1 MFFFSGLFGDVEQ
14 ISHFD
19 SYHPVGSTGEIIFL
33 GAVVEIGE
41 AIVIASFY
49 LEMADFGAQFYTEA
63 GRYTIIE
70 LVFHI
75 HVMLF
80 GGKVGIVFPRTALC
94 CSAFAA
100 AVSAAPVTTQGTGV
114 GKHGDVTVAVTF
126 DSGKI
131 KDIKIVKQQENPVL
145 AAKVFTDLKQ
155 HVIDTNS
162 VQLDAISG
170 ATFSSKGFLDAVAD
184 AAKKAGVTLSKA
196 DKKAI
201 KKAVKALPKESSYDV
216 VVIGAGGAGFSAAI
230 EAKNAG
236 ANVVLLEKMPAVGG
250 NSLISGAE
258 MNAAKNWV
266 QPKLGIN
273 DDSPELHAEDTYKGG
288 DMKGDMNVI
297 KVMTHNALDAAKWCR
312 DYLGVRFED
321 DNLFFF
327 GGHSRKRALIPVGHT
342 GTEFITKFQAKADE
356 LGIPVIT
363 NMKAEELIKDKSG
376 RVVGV
381 KATMNGAS
389 YTFNAKGG
397 VVLATGGFGANPE
410 MVKKYNPKIDERFK
424 TTDAPGTT
432 GEALYMAERAGA
444 QLVNMGYI
452 QTYPICDPISGVI
465 ELIADA
471 RFDGAIM
478 LNQEGKRFVEEL
490 QRRDVLSEAILKQ
503 TGGYCWVLWND
514 KIGSISNTVKEH
526 PTEYEAFTKQ
536 GIMATCDDLKC
547 VADFTKI
554 PFDSLK
560 GTVNRVSSMT
570 GKGNDKDFNH
580 RSGLVDMTQGKYYV
594 IKAVPSVHH
603 TMGGV
608 RINEKAQALTAEG
621 KAIPGLWAAGEV
633 TGVTHGTNRLGGN
646 AYTDIIVFGR
656 IAGKAAA
663 EAAK

>member
-1 MFFFSGLFGDVEQ
+1 MHFSRALVAGLV
-14 ISHFD
+14 
-19 SYHPVGSTGEIIFL
+19 
-33 GAVVEIGE
+33 
-41 AIVIASFY
+41 
-49 LEMADFGAQFYTEA
+49 
-63 GRYTIIE
+63 
-70 LVFHI
+70 
-75 HVMLF
+75 
-80 GGKVGIVFPRTALC
+80 

-356 LGIPVIT
+356 LGIPIIT

>member
-1 MFFFSGLFGDVEQ
+1 MKSTMIKSAVAMVFA
-14 ISHFD
+14 
-19 SYHPVGSTGEIIFL
+19 VG
-33 GAVVEIGE
+33 
-41 AIVIASFY
+41 
-49 LEMADFGAQFYTEA
+49 
-63 GRYTIIE
+63 
-70 LVFHI
+70 
-75 HVMLF
+75 
-80 GGKVGIVFPRTALC
+80 
-94 CSAFAA
+94 FAA
-100 AVSAAPVTTQGTGV
+100 ASMAAPVTAEGTGV
-114 GKHGDVTVAVTF
+114 GKHGDITVAVTF
-126 DSGKI
+126 DAGKI
-131 KDIKIVKQQENPVL
+131 QDIKIVKNAENPIL
-145 AAKVFTDLKQ
+145 AKKVFTDLKDQ
-155 HVIDTNS
+155 VVALSSTD
-162 VQLDAISG
+162 VDLISG
-170 ATFSSKGFLDAVAD
+170 ATFSAKGFIDAVND
-184 AAKKAGVTLSKA
+184 AAKKAGVTLAKA
-196 DKKAI
+196 DKKAL
-201 KKAVKALPKESSYDV
+201 KKAARELPKTSNYDV

-230 EAKNAG
+230 TARNAG

-258 MNAAKNWV
+258 MNVAKNWV

-273 DDSPELHAEDTYKGG
+273 DDSPELHAQDTFKGG
-288 DMKGDMNVI
+288 DGKGDMKVI
-297 KVMTHNALDAAKWCR
+297 NVMTHQALDAAKWCR

-342 GTEFITKFQAKADE
+342 GTEFIAKFQAKADE

-363 NMKAEELIKDKSG
+363 NMKAEELIKNKDG

-381 KATMNGAS
+381 KATMDGS
-389 YTFNAKGG
+389 EYTFNAKGG

-452 QTYPICDPISGVI
+452 QTYPICDPLSGAI

-490 QRRDVLSEAILKQ
+490 QRRDVLSEAILNQ
-503 TGGYCWVLWND
+503 TGQYCWVLWND
-514 KIGSISNTVKEH
+514 NIGKISNTVKAH
-526 PTEYEAFTKQ
+526 ANEYEAFTKQ
-536 GIMATCDDLKC
+536 GIMTTCDDLKC
-547 VADFTKI
+547 IADFTKI
-554 PFDSLK
+554 PFDQLQK
-560 GTVNRVSSMT
+560 TVKRVSDMA

-580 RSGLVDMTQGKYYV
+580 RAGLMDMQQGKYYV
-594 IKAVPSVHH
+594 IKAVPSTHH

-608 RINEKAQALTAEG
+608 RINEKAEALTAEG
-621 KAIPGLWAAGEV
+621 KVIPGLWAAGEV

-656 IAGKAAA
+656 IAGEAAAKAA
-663 EAAK
+663 K

>member
-1 MFFFSGLFGDVEQ
+1 MHFSRALIAGLV
-14 ISHFD
+14 
-19 SYHPVGSTGEIIFL
+19 
-33 GAVVEIGE
+33 
-41 AIVIASFY
+41 
-49 LEMADFGAQFYTEA
+49 
-63 GRYTIIE
+63 
-70 LVFHI
+70 
-75 HVMLF
+75 
-80 GGKVGIVFPRTALC
+80 
-94 CSAFAA
+94 CSVFAA

-201 KKAVKALPKESSYDV
+201 KKVVKTLPKESTYDV

-560 GTVNRVSSMT
+560 DTVNRVSSMT

>member
-1 MFFFSGLFGDVEQ
+1 MQFSRALIAGLV
-14 ISHFD
+14 
-19 SYHPVGSTGEIIFL
+19 
-33 GAVVEIGE
+33 
-41 AIVIASFY
+41 
-49 LEMADFGAQFYTEA
+49 
-63 GRYTIIE
+63 
-70 LVFHI
+70 
-75 HVMLF
+75 
-80 GGKVGIVFPRTALC
+80 

-201 KKAVKALPKESSYDV
+201 KKVVKTLPKESTYDV

-570 GKGNDKDFNH
+570 GKSNDKDFNH

>member
-1 MFFFSGLFGDVEQ
+1 MLKFFFCIVGPSEWDGSAIHKGVEQ
-14 ISHFD
+14 IMMKK
-19 SYHPVGSTGEIIFL
+19 TLI
-33 GAVVEIGE
+33 
-41 AIVIASFY
+41 
-49 LEMADFGAQFYTEA
+49 
-63 GRYTIIE
+63 
-70 LVFHI
+70 
-75 HVMLF
+75 
-80 GGKVGIVFPRTALC
+80 TALI
-94 CSAFAA
+94 ATVFAGGAMAA
-100 AVSAAPVTTQGTGV
+100 AVTAEGTGV

-126 DSGKI
+126 DGGKI
-131 KDIKIVKQQENPVL
+131 TDIKVVKEQENKVL
-145 AAKVFTDLKQ
+145 ARGVYTDLKDQ
-155 HVIDTNS
+155 VIATNS
-162 VQLDAISG
+162 ADLDVISG
-170 ATFSSKGFLDAVAD
+170 ATFSSKGFLDAVKD

-201 KKAVKALPKESSYDV
+201 KKVAKDLPKNSSYDV
-216 VVIGAGGAGFSAAI
+216 VVVGAGGAGFSAAI

-288 DMKGDMNVI
+288 DMKGDMKVI
-297 KVMTHNALDAAKWCR
+297 NVMTHNALDAALWCR

-363 NMKAEELIKDKSG
+363 NMKMTDLILDKDG
-376 RVVGV
+376 RVSGV
-381 KATMNGAS
+381 KATMNGAE

-397 VVLATGGFGANPE
+397 VVLATGGFGANKE
-410 MVKKYNPKIDERFK
+410 MVKKYNPKIDERFM

-432 GEALYMAERAGA
+432 GEALYIAEKAGA
-444 QLVNMGYI
+444 ELVNMGYI

-465 ELIADA
+465 ELIADS

-490 QRRDVLSEAILKQ
+490 DRRDVLSEAILNQ

-514 KIGSISNTVKEH
+514 NIGKISNTVGTH
-526 PTEYEAFTKQ
+526 TTEYDAFTKQ

-547 VADFTKI
+547 IADFTKI
-554 PFDSLK
+554 PFDQLK
-560 GTVNRVSSMT
+560 KTVDRVTSMA
-570 GKGNDKDFNH
+570 GKGNDKDFHH
-580 RSGLVDMTQGKYYV
+580 RGGLMDMSQGKYYV
-594 IKAVPSVHH
+594 IKAVPSTHH
-603 TMGGV
+603 TMGGI
-608 RINEKAQALTAEG
+608 RINEKAQALTKEG
-621 KAIPGLWAAGEV
+621 KVIPGLWAAGEV

>member
-1 MFFFSGLFGDVEQ
+1 MK
-14 ISHFD
+14 
-19 SYHPVGSTGEIIFL
+19 STMIKS
-33 GAVVEIGE
+33 AVAMVF
-41 AIVIASFY
+41 A
-49 LEMADFGAQFYTEA
+49 A
-63 GRYTIIE
+63 G
-70 LVFHI
+70 
-75 HVMLF
+75 
-80 GGKVGIVFPRTALC
+80 
-94 CSAFAA
+94 FAA
-100 AVSAAPVTTQGTGV
+100 ASMAAPVTAEGTGV
-114 GKHGDVTVAVTF
+114 GKHGDITVAVTF
-126 DSGKI
+126 DAGKI
-131 KDIKIVKQQENPVL
+131 QDIKIVKNAENPIL
-145 AAKVFTDLKQ
+145 AKKVFTDLKDQ
-155 HVIDTNS
+155 VVALSSTD
-162 VQLDAISG
+162 VDLVSG
-170 ATFSSKGFLDAVAD
+170 ATFSAKGFIDAVND
-184 AAKKAGVTLSKA
+184 AAKKAGVTLAKA
-196 DKKAI
+196 DKKAL
-201 KKAVKALPKESSYDV
+201 KKAARELPKTSNYDV

-230 EAKNAG
+230 TAKNAG

-258 MNAAKNWV
+258 MNVARNWV

-273 DDSPELHAEDTYKGG
+273 DDSPELHAQDTFKGG
-288 DMKGDMNVI
+288 DGKGDMKVI
-297 KVMTHNALDAAKWCR
+297 NVMTHEALDAAKWCR

-342 GTEFITKFQAKADE
+342 GTEFIAKFQAKADE

-363 NMKAEELIKDKSG
+363 NMKAEELIKDKDG

-381 KATMNGAS
+381 KATMDGS
-389 YTFNAKGG
+389 EYTFNAKGG

-452 QTYPICDPISGVI
+452 QTYPICDPISGAI

-490 QRRDVLSEAILKQ
+490 QRRDVLSEAILNQ
-503 TGGYCWVLWND
+503 TGRYCWVLWND
-514 KIGSISNTVKEH
+514 NIGKISNTVKAH
-526 PTEYEAFTKQ
+526 ANEYEAFTKQ
-536 GIMATCDDLKC
+536 GVMTTCDDLKC
-547 VADFTKI
+547 IADFTKI
-554 PFDSLK
+554 PFDQLQK
-560 GTVNRVSSMT
+560 TVKRVSDMA

-580 RSGLVDMTQGKYYV
+580 RSGLVDMQQGKYYV
-594 IKAVPSVHH
+594 IKAVPSTHH

-608 RINEKAQALTAEG
+608 RINEKAEALTAEG
-621 KAIPGLWAAGEV
+621 KVIPGLWAAGEV

-656 IAGKAAA
+656 IAGEAAAKAA
-663 EAAK
+663 K

>member
-1 MFFFSGLFGDVEQ
+1 
-14 ISHFD
+14 
-19 SYHPVGSTGEIIFL
+19 
-33 GAVVEIGE
+33 
-41 AIVIASFY
+41 
-49 LEMADFGAQFYTEA
+49 
-63 GRYTIIE
+63 
-70 LVFHI
+70 
-75 HVMLF
+75 MLF
-80 GGKVGIVFPRTALC
+80 RQTLL
-94 CSAFAA
+94 AA
-100 AVSAAPVTTQGTGV
+100 AVGLMSAAAVAAPVTTQGTGV
-114 GKHGDVTVAVTF
+114 GKHGDMTVAVTF
-126 DSGKI
+126 DNGRI
-131 KDIKIVKQQENPVL
+131 QAIEIVKEAENPVL
-145 AAKVFTDLKQ
+145 AKKVYTDLKAA
-155 HVIDTNS
+155 VIASNS
-162 VQLDAISG
+162 ADLDAISG
-170 ATFSSKGFLDAVAD
+170 ATFSSKGFLDAVKD

-196 DKKAI
+196 DAKAI
-201 KKAVKALPKESSYDV
+201 KKVVKNTPAVSNYDV

-258 MNAAKNWV
+258 MNAARNWV
-266 QPKLGIN
+266 QPKLGIL
-273 DDSPELHAEDTYKGG
+273 DDSAERHAADTFKGG
-288 DMKGDMNVI
+288 DKKGDMKVI
-297 KVMTHNALDAAKWCR
+297 NVMTANALDAAKWCR

-342 GTEFITKFQAKADE
+342 GTEFIAKFQAKADE

-363 NMKAEELIKDKSG
+363 DMKAEELIKDKTG

-381 KATMNGAS
+381 KATSHGAT

-397 VVLATGGFGANPE
+397 VVLATGGFGANKA

-432 GEALYMAERAGA
+432 GEALYMAKRAGA

-465 ELIADA
+465 ELIADS

-490 QRRDVLSEAILKQ
+490 ERRDVLSEAILKQ
-503 TGGYCWVLWND
+503 TGNYCWVLWND
-514 KIGSISNTVKEH
+514 NIGKISNTVKEH

-536 GIMATCDDLKC
+536 GIMATCPDLKC
-547 VADFTKI
+547 IADFTKM
-554 PFDSLK
+554 PLK
-560 GTVNRVSSMT
+560 QLESTVKRVSSMA
-570 GKGNDKDFNH
+570 GKGNDKDFHH
-580 RSGLVDMTQGKYYV
+580 RGGLMDMSEGQYYV
-594 IKAVPSVHH
+594 IKAVPSTHH

-608 RINEKAQALTAEG
+608 RINEKAQALTAKG
-621 KAIPGLWAAGEV
+621 QVIPGLWAAGEV

-656 IAGKAAA
+656 IAGEAAA
-663 EAAK
+663 FEAAARSAK

>member
-1 MFFFSGLFGDVEQ
+1 MHFSRALIAGLV
-14 ISHFD
+14 
-19 SYHPVGSTGEIIFL
+19 
-33 GAVVEIGE
+33 
-41 AIVIASFY
+41 
-49 LEMADFGAQFYTEA
+49 
-63 GRYTIIE
+63 
-70 LVFHI
+70 
-75 HVMLF
+75 
-80 GGKVGIVFPRTALC
+80 

-201 KKAVKALPKESSYDV
+201 KKVVKTLPKESTYDV

-356 LGIPVIT
+356 LGIPIIT

-560 GTVNRVSSMT
+560 STVNRVSSMT

>member
-1 MFFFSGLFGDVEQ
+1 MKK
-14 ISHFD
+14 
-19 SYHPVGSTGEIIFL
+19 T
-33 GAVVEIGE
+33 
-41 AIVIASFY
+41 
-49 LEMADFGAQFYTEA
+49 
-63 GRYTIIE
+63 
-70 LVFHI
+70 LV
-75 HVMLF
+75 
-80 GGKVGIVFPRTALC
+80 TALI
-94 CSAFAA
+94 ATVFAGGAMAA
-100 AVSAAPVTTQGTGV
+100 AVTTEGTGV

-126 DSGKI
+126 DGGKI
-131 KDIKIVKQQENPVL
+131 TDIKVVKEKENKVL
-145 AAKVFTDLKQ
+145 ARGVYTDLKDQ
-155 HVIDTNS
+155 VIATNS
-162 VQLDAISG
+162 ADLDVISG
-170 ATFSSKGFLDAVAD
+170 ATFSSKGFLDAVKD

-196 DKKAI
+196 DKKAV
-201 KKAVKALPKESSYDV
+201 KKVAKDLPKNSTYDV
-216 VVIGAGGAGFSAAI
+216 VVVGAGGAGFSAAI
-230 EAKNAG
+230 EAKNNG

-258 MNAAKNWV
+258 MNVAKNWV
-266 QPKLGIN
+266 QPKLGIT

-288 DMKGDMNVI
+288 DMKGDMKVI
-297 KVMTHNALDAAKWCR
+297 NVMTHNALDAALWCR
-312 DYLGVRFED
+312 DYLGVNFED

-363 NMKAEELIKDKSG
+363 NMKMTDLILDKDG
-376 RVVGV
+376 RVTGV
-381 KATMNGAS
+381 KATMQGTE

-397 VVLATGGFGANPE
+397 VVLATGGFGANKE
-410 MVKKYNPKIDERFK
+410 MVKKYNPKIDERFM

-432 GEALYMAERAGA
+432 GEALYMAEKAGA
-444 QLVNMGYI
+444 ELVNMGYI

-490 QRRDVLSEAILKQ
+490 ERRDVLSEAILKQ
-503 TGGYCWVLWND
+503 TGAYCWVLWND
-514 KIGSISNTVKEH
+514 NIGNISKTVQTH
-526 PTEYEAFTKQ
+526 TNEYEAFTKQ
-536 GIMATCDDLKC
+536 GIMTTCDDLKC
-547 VADFTKI
+547 IADFTKI
-554 PFDSLK
+554 PFDQLK
-560 GTVNRVSSMT
+560 KTVDRVTSMA

-580 RSGLVDMTQGKYYV
+580 RGGLMDMSQGKYYV
-594 IKAVPSVHH
+594 IKAVPSTHH

-608 RINEKAQALTAEG
+608 RINEKAQALTKDG
-621 KAIPGLWAAGEV
+621 KVIPGLWAAGEV

>member
-1 MFFFSGLFGDVEQ
+1 MQFSRALIAGLV
-14 ISHFD
+14 
-19 SYHPVGSTGEIIFL
+19 
-33 GAVVEIGE
+33 
-41 AIVIASFY
+41 
-49 LEMADFGAQFYTEA
+49 
-63 GRYTIIE
+63 
-70 LVFHI
+70 
-75 HVMLF
+75 
-80 GGKVGIVFPRTALC
+80 

-131 KDIKIVKQQENPVL
+131 KGIKIVKQQENPVL

-621 KAIPGLWAAGEV
+621 KVIPGLWAAGEV

>member
-1 MFFFSGLFGDVEQ
+1 MHFSRALIAGLV
-14 ISHFD
+14 
-19 SYHPVGSTGEIIFL
+19 
-33 GAVVEIGE
+33 
-41 AIVIASFY
+41 
-49 LEMADFGAQFYTEA
+49 
-63 GRYTIIE
+63 
-70 LVFHI
+70 
-75 HVMLF
+75 
-80 GGKVGIVFPRTALC
+80 
-94 CSAFAA
+94 CSVFAA

-201 KKAVKALPKESSYDV
+201 KKVVKTLPKESTYDV

-536 GIMATCDDLKC
+536 GIMATCDALKC

>member
-1 MFFFSGLFGDVEQ
+1 MK
-14 ISHFD
+14 
-19 SYHPVGSTGEIIFL
+19 STMIKS
-33 GAVVEIGE
+33 AVAMVF
-41 AIVIASFY
+41 A
-49 LEMADFGAQFYTEA
+49 A
-63 GRYTIIE
+63 G
-70 LVFHI
+70 
-75 HVMLF
+75 
-80 GGKVGIVFPRTALC
+80 
-94 CSAFAA
+94 FAA
-100 AVSAAPVTTQGTGV
+100 ASMAAPVTAEGTGV
-114 GKHGDVTVAVTF
+114 GKHGDITVAVTF
-126 DSGKI
+126 DAGKI
-131 KDIKIVKQQENPVL
+131 QDIKIVKNAENPIL
-145 AAKVFTDLKQ
+145 AKKVFTDLKDQ
-155 HVIDTNS
+155 VVALSSTD
-162 VQLDAISG
+162 VDLVSG
-170 ATFSSKGFLDAVAD
+170 ATFSAKGFIDAVND
-184 AAKKAGVTLSKA
+184 AAKKAGVTLAKA
-196 DKKAI
+196 DKKAL
-201 KKAVKALPKESSYDV
+201 KKAARELPKTSNYDV

-230 EAKNAG
+230 TARNAG

-258 MNAAKNWV
+258 MNVAKNWV

-273 DDSPELHAEDTYKGG
+273 DDSPELHAQDTFKGG
-288 DMKGDMNVI
+288 DGKGDMKVI
-297 KVMTHNALDAAKWCR
+297 NVMTHEALDAAKWCR

-342 GTEFITKFQAKADE
+342 GTEFIAKFQAKADE

-363 NMKAEELIKDKSG
+363 NMKAEELIKDKDG

-381 KATMNGAS
+381 KATMDGS
-389 YTFNAKGG
+389 EYTFNAKGG

-452 QTYPICDPISGVI
+452 QTYPICDPISGAI

-490 QRRDVLSEAILKQ
+490 QRRDVLSEAILNQ
-503 TGGYCWVLWND
+503 TGRYCWVLWND
-514 KIGSISNTVKEH
+514 KIGSISNTVKAH
-526 PTEYEAFTKQ
+526 ANEYEAFTKQ
-536 GIMATCDDLKC
+536 GIMTTCDDLKC
-547 VADFTKI
+547 IADFTKI
-554 PFDSLK
+554 PFDQLRK
-560 GTVNRVSSMT
+560 TVKRVSDMA

-580 RSGLVDMTQGKYYV
+580 RAGLMDMQQGKYYV
-594 IKAVPSVHH
+594 IKAVPSTHH

-608 RINEKAQALTAEG
+608 RINEKAEALTAEG
-621 KAIPGLWAAGEV
+621 KVIPGLWAAGEV

-656 IAGKAAA
+656 IVGEAAAKAA
-663 EAAK
+663 K

>member
-1 MFFFSGLFGDVEQ
+1 MQFSRALIAGLV
-14 ISHFD
+14 
-19 SYHPVGSTGEIIFL
+19 
-33 GAVVEIGE
+33 
-41 AIVIASFY
+41 
-49 LEMADFGAQFYTEA
+49 
-63 GRYTIIE
+63 
-70 LVFHI
+70 
-75 HVMLF
+75 
-80 GGKVGIVFPRTALC
+80 

-424 TTDAPGTT
+424 TTDATGTT

>member
-1 MFFFSGLFGDVEQ
+1 MK
-14 ISHFD
+14 
-19 SYHPVGSTGEIIFL
+19 STMIKS
-33 GAVVEIGE
+33 AVAMVF
-41 AIVIASFY
+41 A
-49 LEMADFGAQFYTEA
+49 A
-63 GRYTIIE
+63 G
-70 LVFHI
+70 
-75 HVMLF
+75 
-80 GGKVGIVFPRTALC
+80 
-94 CSAFAA
+94 FAA
-100 AVSAAPVTTQGTGV
+100 ASMAAPVTAEGTGV
-114 GKHGDVTVAVTF
+114 GKHGDITVAVTF
-126 DSGKI
+126 DAGKI
-131 KDIKIVKQQENPVL
+131 QDIKIVKNAENPIL
-145 AAKVFTDLKQ
+145 AKKVFTDLKDQ
-155 HVIDTNS
+155 VVALSSTD
-162 VQLDAISG
+162 VDLVSG
-170 ATFSSKGFLDAVAD
+170 ATFSAKGFIDAVND
-184 AAKKAGVTLSKA
+184 AAKKAGVTLAKA
-196 DKKAI
+196 DKKAL
-201 KKAVKALPKESSYDV
+201 KKAARELPKTSNYDV

-230 EAKNAG
+230 TARNAG

-258 MNAAKNWV
+258 MNVAKNWV

-273 DDSPELHAEDTYKGG
+273 DDSPELHAQDTFKGG
-288 DMKGDMNVI
+288 DGKGDMKVI
-297 KVMTHNALDAAKWCR
+297 NVMTHQALDAAKWCR

-342 GTEFITKFQAKADE
+342 GTEFIAKFQAKADE

-363 NMKAEELIKDKSG
+363 NMKAEELIKDKDG

-381 KATMNGAS
+381 KATMDGS
-389 YTFNAKGG
+389 EYTFNAKGG

-452 QTYPICDPISGVI
+452 QTYPICDPISGAI

-490 QRRDVLSEAILKQ
+490 QRRDVLSEAILNQ
-503 TGGYCWVLWND
+503 TGQYCWVLWND
-514 KIGSISNTVKEH
+514 KIGSISNTVKAH
-526 PTEYEAFTKQ
+526 ANEYEAFTKQ
-536 GIMATCDDLKC
+536 GVMTTCDDLKC
-547 VADFTKI
+547 IADFTKI
-554 PFDSLK
+554 PFDQLQK
-560 GTVNRVSSMT
+560 TVKRVSDMA

-580 RSGLVDMTQGKYYV
+580 RAGLMDMQQGKYYV
-594 IKAVPSVHH
+594 IKAVPSTHH

-608 RINEKAQALTAEG
+608 RINEKAEALTAEG
-621 KAIPGLWAAGEV
+621 KVIPGLWAAGEV

-656 IAGKAAA
+656 IAGEAAAKAA
-663 EAAK
+663 K

>member
-1 MFFFSGLFGDVEQ
+1 MK
-14 ISHFD
+14 
-19 SYHPVGSTGEIIFL
+19 STMIKS
-33 GAVVEIGE
+33 AVAMVF
-41 AIVIASFY
+41 A
-49 LEMADFGAQFYTEA
+49 A
-63 GRYTIIE
+63 G
-70 LVFHI
+70 
-75 HVMLF
+75 
-80 GGKVGIVFPRTALC
+80 
-94 CSAFAA
+94 FAA
-100 AVSAAPVTTQGTGV
+100 ASMAAPVTAEGTGV
-114 GKHGDVTVAVTF
+114 GKHGDITVAVTF
-126 DSGKI
+126 DAGKI
-131 KDIKIVKQQENPVL
+131 QDIKIVKNAENPIL
-145 AAKVFTDLKQ
+145 AKKVFTDLKDQ
-155 HVIDTNS
+155 VVALSSTD
-162 VQLDAISG
+162 VDLVSG
-170 ATFSSKGFLDAVAD
+170 ATFSAKGFIDAVND
-184 AAKKAGVTLSKA
+184 AAKKAGVTLAKA
-196 DKKAI
+196 DKKAL
-201 KKAVKALPKESSYDV
+201 KKAARELPKTSNYDV

-230 EAKNAG
+230 TARNAG

-273 DDSPELHAEDTYKGG
+273 DDSPELHAEDTFKGG
-288 DMKGDMNVI
+288 DGKGDMKVI
-297 KVMTHNALDAAKWCR
+297 NVMTHQALDAAKWCR

-342 GTEFITKFQAKADE
+342 GTEFIAKFQAKADE

-363 NMKAEELIKDKSG
+363 NMKAEELIKNKDG

-381 KATMNGAS
+381 KATMDGS
-389 YTFNAKGG
+389 EYTFNAKGG

-452 QTYPICDPISGVI
+452 QTYPICDPISGAI

-490 QRRDVLSEAILKQ
+490 QRRDVLSEAILNQ
-503 TGGYCWVLWND
+503 TGRYCWVLWND
-514 KIGSISNTVKEH
+514 KIGSISNTVKAH
-526 PTEYEAFTKQ
+526 ANEYEAFTKQ
-536 GIMATCDDLKC
+536 GIMTTCDDLKC
-547 VADFTKI
+547 IADFTKI
-554 PFDSLK
+554 PFDQLQK
-560 GTVNRVSSMT
+560 TVKRVSDMA

-580 RSGLVDMTQGKYYV
+580 RAGLMDMQQGKYYV
-594 IKAVPSVHH
+594 IKAVPSTHH

-608 RINEKAQALTAEG
+608 RINEKAEALTAEG
-621 KAIPGLWAAGEV
+621 KVIPGLWAAGEV

-656 IAGKAAA
+656 IAGEAAAKAA
-663 EAAK
+663 K

>member
-1 MFFFSGLFGDVEQ
+1 
-14 ISHFD
+14 
-19 SYHPVGSTGEIIFL
+19 
-33 GAVVEIGE
+33 
-41 AIVIASFY
+41 
-49 LEMADFGAQFYTEA
+49 
-63 GRYTIIE
+63 
-70 LVFHI
+70 
-75 HVMLF
+75 MLF
-80 GGKVGIVFPRTALC
+80 RQTLL
-94 CSAFAA
+94 AA
-100 AVSAAPVTTQGTGV
+100 AVGLMSAAAAAVAAPVTTQGTGV
-114 GKHGDVTVAVTF
+114 GKHGDMTVAVTF
-126 DSGKI
+126 NNGRI
-131 KDIKIVKQQENPVL
+131 QAIEIVKEAENPVL
-145 AAKVFTDLKQ
+145 AKKVYTDLKAA
-155 HVIDTNS
+155 VITSNS
-162 VQLDAISG
+162 ADLDAISG
-170 ATFSSKGFLDAVAD
+170 ATFSSKGFLDAVKD

-196 DKKAI
+196 DAKAI
-201 KKAVKALPKESSYDV
+201 KKVVKNIPAVSNYDV

-258 MNAAKNWV
+258 MNAARNWV
-266 QPKLGIN
+266 QPKLGIL
-273 DDSPELHAEDTYKGG
+273 DDSAERHAADTFKGG
-288 DMKGDMNVI
+288 DKKGDMKVI
-297 KVMTHNALDAAKWCR
+297 NVMTANALDAAKWCR

-342 GTEFITKFQAKADE
+342 GTEFIAKFQAKADE

-363 NMKAEELIKDKSG
+363 DMKAEELIKDKTG

-381 KATMNGAS
+381 KATSHGAT

-397 VVLATGGFGANPE
+397 VVLATGGFGANKA

-432 GEALYMAERAGA
+432 GEALYMAKRAGA

-465 ELIADA
+465 ELIADS

-490 QRRDVLSEAILKQ
+490 ERRDVLSEAILKQ
-503 TGGYCWVLWND
+503 TGNYCWVLWND
-514 KIGSISNTVKEH
+514 NIGKISNTVKEH

-536 GIMATCDDLKC
+536 GIMATCPDLKC
-547 VADFTKI
+547 IADFTKM
-554 PFDSLK
+554 PLK
-560 GTVNRVSSMT
+560 QLESTVKRVSSMA
-570 GKGNDKDFNH
+570 GKGNDKDFHH
-580 RSGLVDMTQGKYYV
+580 RGGLMDMSEGQYYV
-594 IKAVPSVHH
+594 IKAVPSTHH

-608 RINEKAQALTAEG
+608 RINEKAQALTAKG
-621 KAIPGLWAAGEV
+621 QVIPGLWAAGEV

-656 IAGKAAA
+656 IAGEAAA
-663 EAAK
+663 FEAAARSAK

>member
-1 MFFFSGLFGDVEQ
+1 MHFSRALIAGLV
-14 ISHFD
+14 
-19 SYHPVGSTGEIIFL
+19 
-33 GAVVEIGE
+33 
-41 AIVIASFY
+41 
-49 LEMADFGAQFYTEA
+49 
-63 GRYTIIE
+63 
-70 LVFHI
+70 
-75 HVMLF
+75 
-80 GGKVGIVFPRTALC
+80 
-94 CSAFAA
+94 CSVFAA

-201 KKAVKALPKESSYDV
+201 KKVVKTLPKESTYDV

-560 GTVNRVSSMT
+560 GTIDRVSSMT

-580 RSGLVDMTQGKYYV
+580 RSGLLDMTQGKYYV

>member
-1 MFFFSGLFGDVEQ
+1 MHFSRALIAGLV
-14 ISHFD
+14 
-19 SYHPVGSTGEIIFL
+19 
-33 GAVVEIGE
+33 
-41 AIVIASFY
+41 
-49 LEMADFGAQFYTEA
+49 
-63 GRYTIIE
+63 
-70 LVFHI
+70 
-75 HVMLF
+75 
-80 GGKVGIVFPRTALC
+80 
-94 CSAFAA
+94 CSVFAA

-201 KKAVKALPKESSYDV
+201 KKVVKTLPKESTYDV

-356 LGIPVIT
+356 LGIPIIT

-547 VADFTKI
+547 VADFTNI

>member
-1 MFFFSGLFGDVEQ
+1 
-14 ISHFD
+14 
-19 SYHPVGSTGEIIFL
+19 
-33 GAVVEIGE
+33 
-41 AIVIASFY
+41 
-49 LEMADFGAQFYTEA
+49 
-63 GRYTIIE
+63 
-70 LVFHI
+70 
-75 HVMLF
+75 MLF
-80 GGKVGIVFPRTALC
+80 RQTLL
-94 CSAFAA
+94 AA
-100 AVSAAPVTTQGTGV
+100 AVGLMSAAAVAAPVTTQGTGV
-114 GKHGDVTVAVTF
+114 GKHGDMTVAVTF
-126 DSGKI
+126 DNGRI
-131 KDIKIVKQQENPVL
+131 QAIEIVKEAENPVL
-145 AAKVFTDLKQ
+145 AKKVYTDLKAA
-155 HVIDTNS
+155 VIASNS
-162 VQLDAISG
+162 ADLDAISG
-170 ATFSSKGFLDAVAD
+170 ATFSSKGFLDAVKD

-196 DKKAI
+196 DAKAI
-201 KKAVKALPKESSYDV
+201 KKVVKNIPAVSNYDV

-258 MNAAKNWV
+258 MNAARNWV
-266 QPKLGIN
+266 QPKLGIL
-273 DDSPELHAEDTYKGG
+273 DDSAERHAADTFKGG
-288 DMKGDMNVI
+288 DKKGDMKVI
-297 KVMTHNALDAAKWCR
+297 NVMTANALDAAKWCR

-342 GTEFITKFQAKADE
+342 GTEFIAKFQAKADE

-363 NMKAEELIKDKSG
+363 DMKAEELIKDKTG

-381 KATMNGAS
+381 KATSHGAT

-397 VVLATGGFGANPE
+397 VVLASGGFGANKA

-432 GEALYMAERAGA
+432 GEALYMAKRAGA

-465 ELIADA
+465 ELIADS

-490 QRRDVLSEAILKQ
+490 ERRDVLSEAILKQ
-503 TGGYCWVLWND
+503 TGNYCWVLWND
-514 KIGSISNTVKEH
+514 NIGKISNTVKEH

-536 GIMATCDDLKC
+536 GIMATCPDLKC
-547 VADFTKI
+547 IADFTKM
-554 PFDSLK
+554 PLK
-560 GTVNRVSSMT
+560 QLESTVKRVSSMA
-570 GKGNDKDFNH
+570 GKGNDKDFHH
-580 RSGLVDMTQGKYYV
+580 RGGLMDMSEGQYYV
-594 IKAVPSVHH
+594 IKAVPSTHH

-608 RINEKAQALTAEG
+608 RINEKAQALTAKG
-621 KAIPGLWAAGEV
+621 QVIPGLWAAGEV

-656 IAGKAAA
+656 IAGEAAA
-663 EAAK
+663 FEAAARSAK

>member
-1 MFFFSGLFGDVEQ
+1 MHFSRALIAGLV
-14 ISHFD
+14 
-19 SYHPVGSTGEIIFL
+19 
-33 GAVVEIGE
+33 
-41 AIVIASFY
+41 
-49 LEMADFGAQFYTEA
+49 
-63 GRYTIIE
+63 
-70 LVFHI
+70 
-75 HVMLF
+75 
-80 GGKVGIVFPRTALC
+80 

-201 KKAVKALPKESSYDV
+201 KKVVKALPKESSYDV

-273 DDSPELHAEDTYKGG
+273 DDSPELHAKDTYLGG
-288 DMKGDMNVI
+288 DKKGDPKVINVL
-297 KVMTHNALDAAKWCR
+297 THNALDAAKWCR

-327 GGHSRKRALIPVGHT
+327 GGHSRKRALIPIGHT

-363 NMKAEELIKDKSG
+363 NMKVEELIKDKSG

-490 QRRDVLSEAILKQ
+490 QRRDILSEAILKQ

>member
-1 MFFFSGLFGDVEQ
+1 MK
-14 ISHFD
+14 
-19 SYHPVGSTGEIIFL
+19 STMIKS
-33 GAVVEIGE
+33 AVAMVF
-41 AIVIASFY
+41 A
-49 LEMADFGAQFYTEA
+49 A
-63 GRYTIIE
+63 G
-70 LVFHI
+70 
-75 HVMLF
+75 
-80 GGKVGIVFPRTALC
+80 
-94 CSAFAA
+94 FAA
-100 AVSAAPVTTQGTGV
+100 ASMAAPVTAEGTGV
-114 GKHGDVTVAVTF
+114 GKHGDITVAVTF
-126 DSGKI
+126 DAGKI
-131 KDIKIVKQQENPVL
+131 QDIKIVKNAENPIL
-145 AAKVFTDLKQ
+145 AKKVFTDLKDQ
-155 HVIDTNS
+155 VVALSSTD
-162 VQLDAISG
+162 VDLVSG
-170 ATFSSKGFLDAVAD
+170 ATFSAKGFIDAVND
-184 AAKKAGVTLSKA
+184 AAKKAGVTLAKA
-196 DKKAI
+196 DKKAL
-201 KKAVKALPKESSYDV
+201 KKAARELPKTSNYDV

-230 EAKNAG
+230 TARNAG

-258 MNAAKNWV
+258 MNVAKNWV

-273 DDSPELHAEDTYKGG
+273 DDSPELHAQDTFKGG
-288 DMKGDMNVI
+288 DGKGDMKVI
-297 KVMTHNALDAAKWCR
+297 NVMTHEALDAAKWCR

-342 GTEFITKFQAKADE
+342 GTEFIAKFQAKADE

-363 NMKAEELIKDKSG
+363 NMKAEELIKDKDG

-381 KATMNGAS
+381 KATMDGS
-389 YTFNAKGG
+389 EYTFNAKGG

-452 QTYPICDPISGVI
+452 QTYPICDPISGAI

-490 QRRDVLSEAILKQ
+490 QRRDVLSEAILNQ
-503 TGGYCWVLWND
+503 TGRYCWVLWND
-514 KIGSISNTVKEH
+514 KIGSISNTVKAH
-526 PTEYEAFTKQ
+526 ANEYEAFTKQ
-536 GIMATCDDLKC
+536 GIMTTCDDLKC
-547 VADFTKI
+547 IADFTKI
-554 PFDSLK
+554 PFDQLQK
-560 GTVNRVSSMT
+560 TVKRVSDMA

-580 RSGLVDMTQGKYYV
+580 RAGLMDMQQGKYYV
-594 IKAVPSVHH
+594 IKAVPSTHH

-608 RINEKAQALTAEG
+608 RINEKAEALTAEG
-621 KAIPGLWAAGEV
+621 KVIPGLWAAGEV

-656 IAGKAAA
+656 IAGEAAAKAA
-663 EAAK
+663 K

>member
-1 MFFFSGLFGDVEQ
+1 MK
-14 ISHFD
+14 
-19 SYHPVGSTGEIIFL
+19 STMIKS
-33 GAVVEIGE
+33 AVAMVF
-41 AIVIASFY
+41 A
-49 LEMADFGAQFYTEA
+49 A
-63 GRYTIIE
+63 G
-70 LVFHI
+70 
-75 HVMLF
+75 
-80 GGKVGIVFPRTALC
+80 
-94 CSAFAA
+94 FAA
-100 AVSAAPVTTQGTGV
+100 ASMAAPVTAEGTGV
-114 GKHGDVTVAVTF
+114 GKHGDITVAVTF
-126 DSGKI
+126 DAGKI
-131 KDIKIVKQQENPVL
+131 QDIKIVKNVENPIL
-145 AAKVFTDLKQ
+145 AKKVFTDLKDQ
-155 HVIDTNS
+155 VVALSSTD
-162 VQLDAISG
+162 VDLVSG
-170 ATFSSKGFLDAVAD
+170 ATFSAKGFIDAVND
-184 AAKKAGVTLSKA
+184 AAKKAGVTLAKA
-196 DKKAI
+196 DKKAL
-201 KKAVKALPKESSYDV
+201 KKAARELPKTSNYDV

-230 EAKNAG
+230 TAKNAG

-258 MNAAKNWV
+258 MNVARNWV

-273 DDSPELHAEDTYKGG
+273 DDSPELHAQDTFKGG
-288 DMKGDMNVI
+288 DGKGDMKVI
-297 KVMTHNALDAAKWCR
+297 NVMTHEALDAAKWCR

-342 GTEFITKFQAKADE
+342 GTEFIAKFQAKADE

-363 NMKAEELIKDKSG
+363 NMKAEELIKDKDG

-381 KATMNGAS
+381 KATMDGS
-389 YTFNAKGG
+389 EYTFNAKGG

-452 QTYPICDPISGVI
+452 QTYPICDPISGAI

-490 QRRDVLSEAILKQ
+490 QRRDVLSEAILNQ
-503 TGGYCWVLWND
+503 TGRYCWVLWND
-514 KIGSISNTVKEH
+514 KIGSISNTVKAH
-526 PTEYEAFTKQ
+526 ANEYEAFTKQ
-536 GIMATCDDLKC
+536 GVMTTCDDLKC
-547 VADFTKI
+547 IADFTKI
-554 PFDSLK
+554 PFDQLRK
-560 GTVNRVSSMT
+560 TVKRVSDMA

-580 RSGLVDMTQGKYYV
+580 RSGLVDMQQGKYYV
-594 IKAVPSVHH
+594 IKAVPSTHH

-608 RINEKAQALTAEG
+608 RINEKAEALTAEG
-621 KAIPGLWAAGEV
+621 KVIPGLWAAGEV

-656 IAGKAAA
+656 IAGEAAAKAA
-663 EAAK
+663 K

>member
-1 MFFFSGLFGDVEQ
+1 MQFSRALIAGLV
-14 ISHFD
+14 
-19 SYHPVGSTGEIIFL
+19 
-33 GAVVEIGE
+33 
-41 AIVIASFY
+41 
-49 LEMADFGAQFYTEA
+49 
-63 GRYTIIE
+63 
-70 LVFHI
+70 
-75 HVMLF
+75 
-80 GGKVGIVFPRTALC
+80 

-216 VVIGAGGAGFSAAI
+216 VVIGAGGAGFSVAI